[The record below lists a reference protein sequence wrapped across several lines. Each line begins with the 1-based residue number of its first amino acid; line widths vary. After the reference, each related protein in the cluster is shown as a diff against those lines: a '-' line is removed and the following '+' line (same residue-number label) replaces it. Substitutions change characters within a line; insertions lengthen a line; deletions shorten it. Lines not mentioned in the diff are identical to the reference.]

1 MSRGT
6 YRITAT
12 RYHQPPLPKDVL
24 PLGISGK
31 DNSPWGYKFENNLGK
46 TPLSKTNEQQA
57 KDLVINIIRTEPERV
72 NVSLELS
79 LEDSDIQLPNIYD
92 YYENQ
97 PGSSKHYEDLRE
109 IVTGERRPVSM
120 PTSEGVLGAE
130 ED

>member
-1 MSRGT
+1 MPRGI
-6 YRITAT
+6 YRITST
-12 RYHQPPLPKDVL
+12 RYHQSPLPKDVL

-31 DNSPWGYKFENNLGK
+31 DNSQWGYKFEKNLGK
-46 TPLSKTNEQQA
+46 TCLSKSNEQQA
-57 KDLVINIIRTEPERV
+57 KDLVINIIRAEPERI

-79 LEDSDIQLPNIYD
+79 LEDLDIKIPNAYD

-97 PGSSKHYEDLRE
+97 PGSSKHYEELRE
-109 IVTGERRPVSM
+109 LVTGERRPLSM